1 MAVEG
6 RGTQEELVVELDHS
20 KVAVAVAVAVVQN
33 DQYIPGVVDLECQ
46 EVGYM
51 VAAQVLNRLEL
62 EVEAAVAVAPRNN

>member
-20 KVAVAVAVAVVQN
+20 KVAVAVAVVQN
-33 DQYIPGVVDLECQ
+33 DQYIPGVVDLERQ